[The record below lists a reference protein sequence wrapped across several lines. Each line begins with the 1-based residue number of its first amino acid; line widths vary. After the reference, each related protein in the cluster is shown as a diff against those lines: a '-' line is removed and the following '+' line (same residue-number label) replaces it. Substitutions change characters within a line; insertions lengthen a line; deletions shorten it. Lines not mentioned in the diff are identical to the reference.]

1 MNYENGKKL
10 TLLGFGLNLLVNVL
24 FILSLFVSL
33 NAMNTILSCGQYL
46 SIGVAALGF
55 LLMWLTDKEMI
66 DLLSCGATGITAF
79 LGLFN
84 SVGIINTGSQ
94 FGSIIVSTMLSVFY
108 IVLAHRAKDFNIF
121 ISLFLVCAFIYQV
134 FSELFFVSFLYAQVG
149 LLFMLIFLVWFI
161 GYAICAG
168 ICFVEVKMED

>member
-66 DLLSCGATGITAF
+66 DLLSCGATGIAAF

-94 FGSIIVSTMLSVFY
+94 FGSIIVSTILSVFY

-161 GYAICAG
+161 GYAIYAG